1 MCSLKIVKTL
11 LSMLFTSGFL
21 ELLHNMKPLIL
32 FWGFI
37 DGCFGFSGRGAV
49 AEVGNIQGV
58 FICFVLEAYI
68 TCLSLD
74 LLVSD

>member
-1 MCSLKIVKTL
+1 
-11 LSMLFTSGFL
+11 MLFTAGFL
-21 ELLHNMKPLIL
+21 ELLHNMKLLIL

-37 DGCFGFSGRGAV
+37 DGCFGFCGRGTV
-49 AEVGNIQGV
+49 AEVGNIQEV

-74 LLVSD
+74 LLVSDSKKELHVADNQ